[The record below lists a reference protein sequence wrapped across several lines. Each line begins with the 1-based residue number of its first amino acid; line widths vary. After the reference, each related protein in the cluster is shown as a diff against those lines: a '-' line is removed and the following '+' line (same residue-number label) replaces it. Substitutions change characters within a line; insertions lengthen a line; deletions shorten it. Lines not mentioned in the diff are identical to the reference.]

1 MKLYLVQHGE
11 ALAKDVDPD
20 RALSDRGK
28 RDIQQIAT
36 FLKQTNIRVGCV
48 FHSGKTRACQT
59 AEILATALYSAGT
72 VETLEGIN
80 PKDDPAPLL
89 EQALS
94 WETDTLVVGHLPYM
108 SRAVS
113 LFLTGD
119 KACEAVSYRPG
130 SLVCMERT
138 EDGEWLLDWMI
149 RPELFH
155 D

>member
-20 RALSDRGK
+20 RALSDQGK

-48 FHSGKTRACQT
+48 FHSGKTRARQT

-89 EQALS
+89 EQAIS

-155 D
+155 A